1 MSFDASVAALR
12 CAHCGHSMDVPE
24 HGGPRV
30 VAEHGLGHG
39 LASNHARGYGA
50 SVRALHCQECGAQ
63 VCFPDTLTAIQCDF
77 CGSPQVLAQEQNRN
91 LIRPESL
98 IPFQVDARAA
108 RERFSSWLG
117 GLWFR
122 PSGLARQARVADMS
136 GVYVPYWT
144 FDARVRSD
152 WRAEAGY
159 HYYVTES
166 VTERDAQGQ
175 TVTRTRQVRKTRWEP
190 AAGARSDVFDDVL
203 VCASRGLPPELAT
216 KLEPFDTGALEP
228 YEPGYL
234 AGWKAEEYAVD
245 LDEGWQR
252 AVSRMESSQDQRCR
266 ADIPGDT
273 HRNFHAIH
281 RFHDE
286 TFKHVL
292 LPIWIASYRYRGEL
306 YRFLVNGQTGEVTGK
321 APLSFWKVALF
332 VLLLAAIGAGIVL
345 AVQSYQ

>member
-1 MSFDASVAALR
+1 MRFDAAVGALR
-12 CAHCGHSMDVPE
+12 CAHCEHSMVAPE
-24 HGGPRV
+24 GAGQQV
-30 VAEHGLGHG
+30 VEHELARG
-39 LASNHARGYGA
+39 LASSRARGYGA

-63 VCFPDTLTAIQCDF
+63 VCFSDTLTATQCDF
-77 CGSPQVLAQEQNRN
+77 CGSPQVLAQEESRN

-98 IPFQVDARAA
+98 IPFQVDVQAA
-108 RERFSSWLG
+108 RERFSTWLA

-122 PSGLARQARVADMS
+122 PSGLARQARVTDMN

-159 HYYVTES
+159 HYYVTET
-166 VTERDAQGQ
+166 VNERDAQGNM
-175 TVTRTRQVRKTRWEP
+175 VTRTRQVRRTRWEP
-190 AAGARSDVFDDVL
+190 AAGTRGDVFDDVL
-203 VCASRGLPPELAT
+203 VCASRGLPPALAV
-216 KLEPFDTGALEP
+216 KLEPFDTRALRP
-228 YEPGYL
+228 YEPAYL

-245 LDEGWQR
+245 LDEGWRR
-252 AVSRMESSQDQRCR
+252 ATSRMESIQDRRCQ

-273 HRNFHAIH
+273 HRSFHAIH

-321 APLSFWKVALF
+321 APLSFWKIALT
-332 VLLLAAIGAGIVL
+332 VLLLAAVVAGIVL
-345 AVQSYQ
+345 VVQSRQ